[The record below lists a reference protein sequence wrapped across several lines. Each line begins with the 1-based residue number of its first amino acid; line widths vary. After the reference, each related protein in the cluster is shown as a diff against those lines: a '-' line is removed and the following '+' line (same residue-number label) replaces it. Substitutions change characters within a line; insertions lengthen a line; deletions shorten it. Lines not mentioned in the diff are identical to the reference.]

1 MPKTGPRLPRWT
13 MNRGMI
19 EEMKRNCTS
28 SLLDCPF
35 RVIVFLAISIANPRI
50 MVRFATLEP
59 RTLPTESPPSPARE
73 ATVETE
79 SSGSEVM
86 TERKMKP
93 AAISDKPRT
102 LDITSTYRMTL
113 SLTNIIR
120 NSDRAK
126 RIML

>member
-35 RVIVFLAISIANPRI
+35 RVIVFLAISIASPRI

-86 TERKMKP
+86 MERRMKP
-93 AAISDKPRT
+93 AAISDSPRA
-102 LDITSTYRMTL
+102 LDITSTYR
-113 SLTNIIR
+113 IIR
-120 NSDRAK
+120 SLIS
-126 RIML
+126 RIRNNDIIRRGML